1 MFAVSFGY
9 GATAVGWNGVYLSE
23 VARTAPAGR
32 AAAATG
38 ASLAMTYS
46 GVMVLPFLFWA
57 IVAVSGSYPA
67 AFVAT
72 GLLTLWRGSY
82 LLRKTN

>member
-1 MFAVSFGY
+1 
-9 GATAVGWNGVYLSE
+9 
-23 VARTAPAGR
+23 
-32 AAAATG
+32 
-38 ASLAMTYS
+38 MTYS

-57 IVAVSGSYPA
+57 IVAASGSYVA

-82 LLRKTN
+82 LLRS